1 MVLCNSG
8 MVGTQ
13 TDCTL
18 FVMAG
23 QRLEVRG
30 QRLEVGLG
38 GGRRLSADGTC
49 SIGNQNLSME
59 CGRMTPWNSKFV
71 VAFKVPWNAGFSQNE
86 FYERVEIP
94 GWLRGIAP

>member
-1 MVLCNSG
+1 MDK
-8 MVGTQ
+8 TQ

-18 FVMAG
+18 FVMQE

-30 QRLEVGLG
+30 QRLDVGLG
-38 GGRRLSADGTC
+38 AGCRLSADGTC

-59 CGRMTPWNSKFV
+59 CGRMTPWNLKFV
-71 VAFKVPWNAGFSQNE
+71 VAFMVPWIAGFAQSE

-94 GWLRGIAP
+94 G